1 MLCKDPDG
9 SGLEDTISFC
19 RQKNDS
25 RGKTTYGGRAK
36 SNINI
41 LELKQ
46 KVVSLEK
53 MISAWTRGH
62 NKQDERRIFQTKRKV
77 ENYNSMISW

>member
-1 MLCKDPDG
+1 MIMLCKDPDG

-25 RGKTTYGGRAK
+25 GGKTTYGGRAK

-46 KVVSLEK
+46 KVVSLVASETTV
-53 MISAWTRGH
+53 METGR
-62 NKQDERRIFQTKRKV
+62 V
-77 ENYNSMISW
+77 LL